1 MDVVLTHIDKAFAR
15 SSASTALC
23 GVIRVV
29 GPNPQTTAGI
39 DVSRKTC
46 KRMPLTTGLNHGAD
60 RSIFSAAIVAKT
72 WAATE

>member
-1 MDVVLTHIDKAFAR
+1 MVLTHVDKAFVR

-23 GVIRVV
+23 GVTRVT

-46 KRMPLTTGLNHGAD
+46 SRMPLTTGLNHGAD
-60 RSIFSAAIVAKT
+60 LSMVSAASVAKT
-72 WAATE
+72 